1 MGNSQGR
8 HRAQTKHAAPTR
20 TSSPSKRRAQLL
32 LATSGATAAAVTLG
46 MAAPAMAVAPAQL
59 RENCSWNT
67 TADQQR
73 NIQTC
78 KFFSNSLGREVAV
91 EVRASDQAAGGTENG
106 IYFLD
111 GLGAN
116 NDYNTWANPDV
127 GEVDAYSTGVN
138 LVLPAGG
145 AGEWATNWQTNPIQ
159 NGQKVPAPQWDD
171 FLSTELP
178 DYLDKNFSIQKQNN
192 AIVGVSM
199 SAGPAIIL
207 ALNHPDV
214 FSVVRAFSGFYQTDN
229 ALGYQ
234 AIPYIQNDRAGIS
247 NGGIAM
253 WGDPTMPGNTWAAN
267 DVSKRLGELKA
278 NGQIAIISVGNGVP
292 PLKTVLALI
301 AQGGLL
307 GIPAA
312 GVAIATGVAIEM
324 GSLISTTM
332 LNAQAVMT
340 GAPVRFQYNFG
351 SHDFYSWAKSAPSD
365 AAAIEKALADAQAKL
380 DAANKTASSTDK
392 VSTINAAAVQEIS
405 NSGAVTGADSTAARS
420 LTSVG
425 STASPTSTGV
435 ATAPVATTSVTVP
448 ASSVTTPVAPVAT
461 FSSSGSSASGTGSST
476 TPTSTSPEST
486 STAPVESSQAP
497 VTASETTPTSSAT
510 TSATGSGS
518 AATQTDSTSTS
529 ESTSKSAST
538 SKSDSTSAASS
549 AK

>member
-8 HRAQTKHAAPTR
+8 HRAQTKHATPTR

-67 TADQQR
+67 AADQQR

-178 DYLDKNFSIQKQNN
+178 DYLNKNFSIQKQNN

-247 NGGIAM
+247 NGGTAM

-278 NGQIAIISVGNGVP
+278 NGQIAIISVGNGIP

-324 GSLISTTM
+324 GSLLSTTM

-365 AAAIEKALADAQAKL
+365 AAAIQKALADAQAKL
-380 DAANKTASSTDK
+380 DAAKTTAANKTATSTDNA
-392 VSTINAAAVQEIS
+392 STINAAAVQEIS
-405 NSGAVTGADSTAARS
+405 NSGAASASDSTAARS

-425 STASPTSTGV
+425 STAGPTSTGV
-435 ATAPVATTSVTVP
+435 ATSPTVTTSVTVP
-448 ASSVTTPVAPVAT
+448 ASSVTKPIAPATTP
-461 FSSSGSSASGTGSST
+461 SSSGSSASGTGSST
-476 TPTSTSPEST
+476 VPTSTSSDATST
-486 STAPVESSQAP
+486 STAPVTSSQAP
-497 VTASETTPTSSAT
+497 ATPSQTTSDTTSS
-510 TSATGSGS
+510 SASSTAGAGS
-518 AATQTDSTSTS
+518 ASTRTD
-529 ESTSKSAST
+529 STSKSAST
-538 SKSDSTSAASS
+538 SAASS